1 MLKLPA
7 FAFCVVAAFTTPAL
21 AESPS
26 SGQAVALVQPTSR
39 VLRLNWWSLRTIL
52 PDTYSVYPALRTPH
66 TAPLLSARLLG
77 NVVVVSGTTVLFVD
91 EETPNAARWGLG
103 CTMSGCTASA
113 RGSF

>member
-1 MLKLPA
+1 MSKLA
-7 FAFCVVAAFTTPAL
+7 ALAFCLVASCTRSAF

-26 SGQAVALVQPTSR
+26 SGHAVALAQPTSR
-39 VLRLNWWSLRTIL
+39 VLRLNWWNLRSIV

-66 TAPLLSARLLG
+66 AAPLLSARLLG
-77 NVVVVSGTTVLFVD
+77 NVVVVSGTTVLLVD

>member
-1 MLKLPA
+1 MIKPSAL
-7 FAFCVVAAFTTPAL
+7 AFCLLSAVATPAL
-21 AESPS
+21 AEGPS
-26 SGQAVALVQPTSR
+26 SVPVALVQPPSR
-39 VLRLNWWSLRTIL
+39 VLRLDWWNLRAIV
-52 PDTYSVYPALRTPH
+52 PATYSVSPAIRTLH
-66 TAPLLSARLLG
+66 TGPLLSARVLG